1 MRLFRL
7 LTVFVATLL
16 CLTPAAAQQT
26 GPPPNGGAPAA
37 SPPLAMQPQTYTIND
52 IRVEGEESESVRNF
66 VIRTSGLEAG
76 QQVTLPGGE
85 AVATAIRSIYDL
97 RMFSDVKIMRESV
110 SNGRIDLVIMVK
122 PEPRLQSYEF
132 TGIRG
137 RHRDDLK
144 DQAPLLTG
152 SPVRPGDIERTAQV
166 IKDFYREKG
175 YLNTEVSVQRQV
187 TEQNYLQLTFNVD
200 RKEKVEVEEI
210 TFHGNEVFSDDRLG
224 RKMDATKENR
234 WWRFWKGETYK
245 EDEYEEDLQLIIDYY
260 REKGYYDA
268 QIVKDSV
275 YLASDDALHL
285 DITVEEGQKYH
296 IRDLTWEGNTVFPDR
311 VLTETLGLQEGDP
324 YNGKRLEENLF
335 SNRRSSDVS
344 SLYMDRGYM
353 RFNVVPK
360 VRVVGGDSLDITFDV
375 QEGDVYDFGQIQIA
389 GNNKTKEHVIRRE
402 LYTVPGETF
411 SRSAIQ
417 ESIRRLMQLSYFS
430 QESLGAGPDVSID
443 EQEQEVD
450 LTYTVE
456 EVGSDQLELSGTWGI
471 YGLVL
476 QLGFKFNNFSAQN
489 LFDGSAWR
497 PLPSGDGQ
505 KLGVNV
511 RTNGSYF
518 QSYSLSFTEPWF
530 RGKPNPVGGSISYS
544 RFSRFPRRN
553 FQTGRIETRGDAG
566 TYTRISS
573 EVFSERRLQWPDD
586 KFNWSTALGYQ
597 YYNNAPSPE
606 GNTLIRY
613 LPTGVSQQVT
623 VRQALTRNSLDNPL
637 FPTSGSRLQLSVE
650 VAPPFGDLVQYHK
663 WRFKS
668 NWNVPLGG
676 KFSIGVSTDYGYI
689 GSLTGE
695 DVRFQRFELGGS
707 PFDYGGYNYGTDPVF
722 MRGYPARTL
731 GPREQRGGDFQPVGG
746 RILNKYTT
754 EFRWKAVS
762 SQQLQAAP
770 YLFLDA
776 GNTWDSFQT
785 FNPSQ
790 LYRSAGVGVKL
801 FLPIVGMIEFNYG
814 YNFDSFSPLDSGETG
829 EPGWRFQ
836 FSLGQ
841 GFGN

>member
-7 LTVFVATLL
+7 ATLFAAIAF
-16 CLTPAAAQQT
+16 CVPPAAAQQT
-26 GPPPNGGAPAA
+26 GPPVNGGGAAA
-37 SPPLAMQPQTYTIND
+37 SSPRAMQSQTYTINT
-52 IRVEGEESESVRNF
+52 IRVVGEESESVRNF
-66 VIRTSGLEAG
+66 VVRTSGLEVG

-85 AVATAIRSIYDL
+85 AIATAIRSIYDL
-97 RMFSDVKIMRESV
+97 RMFSDVKVMRENPSD
-110 SNGRIDLVIMVK
+110 GGIDLIIMVK

-137 RHRDDLK
+137 RHRDDLE
-144 DQAPLLTG
+144 DRAPLLAG
-152 SPVRPGDIERTAQV
+152 SPVRPGDIERTEQI
-166 IKDFYREKG
+166 IKEFYREKG
-175 YLNTEVSVQRQV
+175 YLNTEISVQRQV

-200 RKEKVEVEEI
+200 RNEKVEVEEI
-210 TFHGNEVFSDDRLG
+210 TFDGNEVFSDNRLG
-224 RKMDATKENR
+224 RRMDATKENR
-234 WWRFWKGETYK
+234 WWRFWKGETFK
-245 EDEYEEDLQLIIDYY
+245 EDEYEEDLQRIVDYY
-260 REKGYYDA
+260 REQGYYDA

-285 DITVEEGQKYH
+285 NITVEEGAKYY
-296 IRDLTWEGNTVFPDR
+296 IRDIAWEGNTVFPDR
-311 VLTETLGLQEGDP
+311 VLTQTLGLEAGEP
-324 YNGKRLEENLF
+324 YNGTRLEENLY

-430 QESLGAGPDVSID
+430 QESLAAGPDVSID
-443 EQEQEVD
+443 EADQEVD
-450 LTYTVE
+450 LTYSVE

-489 LFDGSAWR
+489 IFDGSAWR

-530 RGKPNPVGGSISYS
+530 RGKPNPVGGSLSYS

-553 FQTGRIETRGDAG
+553 FRTGRIETTGDAG

-573 EVFSERRLQWPDD
+573 EVFSERRLKWPDD

-597 YYNNAPSPE
+597 YYNNAPSPS

-623 VRQALTRNSLDNPL
+623 VRQALTRNSLDNPM

-650 VAPPFGDLVQYHK
+650 VAPPLGDLVQYHK

-746 RILNKYTT
+746 RILNKYSS
-754 EFRWKAVS
+754 ELRWKAVS

>member
-1 MRLFRL
+1 
-7 LTVFVATLL
+7 
-16 CLTPAAAQQT
+16 
-26 GPPPNGGAPAA
+26 
-37 SPPLAMQPQTYTIND
+37 
-52 IRVEGEESESVRNF
+52 
-66 VIRTSGLEAG
+66 
-76 QQVTLPGGE
+76 
-85 AVATAIRSIYDL
+85 
-97 RMFSDVKIMRESV
+97 
-110 SNGRIDLVIMVK
+110 MVK
-122 PEPRLQSYEF
+122 PEPRLQSYTF

-137 RHRDDLK
+137 RHRDDLE
-144 DQAPLLTG
+144 DQVPLLSG
-152 SPVRPGDIERTAQV
+152 SPVRPGDIERTEQV
-166 IKDFYREKG
+166 IREFYREKG
-175 YLNTEVSVQRQV
+175 YLNTTVDVERTT

-200 RKEKVEVEEI
+200 RKEKVEVEDI
-210 TFHGNEVFSDDRLG
+210 TFEGNEVFSDGKLRG
-224 RKMDATKENR
+224 QMGETKENR
-234 WWRFWKGETYK
+234 WWRFWKGETFK
-245 EDEYEEDLQLIIDYY
+245 EDGYEEDLQRVIDFY
-260 REKGYYDA
+260 REEGYYDA
-268 QIVKDSV
+268 QIVKDSI
-275 YLASDDALHL
+275 YLASDDALNVNV
-285 DITVEEGQKYH
+285 TVQEGQRYH
-296 IRDLTWEGNTVFPDR
+296 IRNIEWDGNTVFPDR
-311 VLTETLGLQEGDP
+311 VLTQTLGLEEGDP
-324 YNGKRLEENLF
+324 YNGKQLEENLLG
-335 SNRRSSDVS
+335 NRRSSDVS

-353 RFNVVPK
+353 RFNAQPNI
-360 VRVVGGDSLDITFDV
+360 RVVGGDSLDITFDV
-375 QEGDVYDFGQIQIA
+375 MEGDVYDFGQIQIT

-430 QESLGAGPDVSID
+430 QESLAGGPDVSID
-443 EQEQEVD
+443 EEEQEVD
-450 LTYTVE
+450 LTYSVE

-489 LFDGSAWR
+489 LFNGSAWR

-530 RGKPNPVGGSISYS
+530 RGKPNPVGGSVSYS
-544 RFSRFPRRN
+544 RFSRFPQRSFR
-553 FQTGRIETRGDAG
+553 TGQIVTRGDAG

-573 EVFSERRLQWPDD
+573 EIFSERRLQWPDD

-597 YYNNAPSPE
+597 YYNNAPDPE
-606 GNTLIRY
+606 TGNTLIRY
-613 LPTGVSQQVT
+613 LPRGVSQQVT
-623 VRQALTRNSLDNPL
+623 VRQALTRNSLDNPM
-637 FPTSGSRLQLSVE
+637 FPSRGSRLQLSVE
-650 VAPPFGDLVQYHK
+650 LAPPLGDLVQYHK
-663 WRFKS
+663 WRFKT

-676 KFSIGVSTDYGYI
+676 DFSIGVSSDYGYI
-689 GSLTGE
+689 GSITGE

-722 MRGYPARTL
+722 MRGYPARAL
-731 GPREQRGGDFQPVGG
+731 GPREERGGDFQSVGG
-746 RILNKYTT
+746 RILTKYTS
-754 EFRWKAVS
+754 ELRWKAVS

-776 GNTWDSFQT
+776 GNTWSSFQT

-814 YNFDSFSPLDSGETG
+814 YNFDTFDPIQSNETG

-841 GFGN
+841 GFGGN